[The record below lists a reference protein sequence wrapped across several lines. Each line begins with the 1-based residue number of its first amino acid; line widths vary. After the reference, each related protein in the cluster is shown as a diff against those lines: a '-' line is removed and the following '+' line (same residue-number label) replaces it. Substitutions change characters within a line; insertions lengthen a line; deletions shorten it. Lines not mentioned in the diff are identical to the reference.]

1 MASLSGWEKHDI
13 LRCERFLKRIEGW
26 VDPTWGFYV
35 YGTYTRPQKR
45 KDSDKGHDE
54 GKVQEKAG
62 ESYTFELRE
71 GCLMAAYLVDSENFQ
86 AVLNKLHAHA
96 ADTLRYEQLEPYNQ
110 QLIDTLRL
118 QPAAYLPGAS
128 LADICEHFRQN
139 AGSFLGAEG
148 EVIEE
153 GYNCG
158 PKTDWC
164 LIIDDDSLDSIEHG
178 PEPIGPTPPDDA
190 MPWTLKRNANRVFV
204 KLLSKNEFTTE
215 EPKVLAAQGRGGTGQ
230 RVEWHGWC
238 KFSPVYLMPVF
249 NETDKGDIETYC
261 KHPDKLIT
269 I

>member
-1 MASLSGWEKHDI
+1 MPSLISWGKHDI
-13 LRCERFLKRIEGW
+13 LRCERFLKRVEGW

-45 KDSDKGHDE
+45 RDSDKGNDE
-54 GKVQEKAG
+54 GKAQEKA
-62 ESYTFELRE
+62 
-71 GCLMAAYLVDSENFQ
+71 VDSEHFQ

-96 ADTLRYEQLEPYNQ
+96 ADTLRYEQPEPYNQ
-110 QLIDTLRL
+110 QLIDTLRI

-128 LADICEHFRQN
+128 LADVCEHFRQN
-139 AGSFLGAEG
+139 AVSFLGAGG

-164 LIIDDDSLDSIEHG
+164 LIIDDDSLDSIENG

-190 MPWTLKRNANRVFV
+190 MPWTLKRSANRVFV

-238 KFSPVYLMPVF
+238 KFYLR
-249 NETDKGDIETYC
+249 I
-261 KHPDKLIT
+261 
-269 I
+269 